1 MKTKNYKNYDY
12 PPRGGVLDPP
22 QNPDIPD
29 PYNISSPE
37 WLFLHLRFTFFTYSR
52 FSHTSSKKLAI
63 DFFVQKKWKNLTS
76 DEKFINGG
84 FIKIVITLVF
94 RPKLIEKVK
103 KMTILARLGYVD
115 SFKGSK
121 EKKSISALFCDF
133 RPQKWRKR
141 A

>member
-1 MKTKNYKNYDY
+1 MTIFA
-12 PPRGGVLDPP
+12 PPVHFFYL
-22 QNPDIPD
+22 
-29 PYNISSPE
+29 
-37 WLFLHLRFTFFTYSR
+37 LTFFTHFVKKIGNR
-52 FSHTSSKKLAI
+52 FFCAKK
-63 DFFVQKKWKNLTS
+63 VKNLTS

-133 RPQKWRKR
+133 RPQK
-141 A
+141 